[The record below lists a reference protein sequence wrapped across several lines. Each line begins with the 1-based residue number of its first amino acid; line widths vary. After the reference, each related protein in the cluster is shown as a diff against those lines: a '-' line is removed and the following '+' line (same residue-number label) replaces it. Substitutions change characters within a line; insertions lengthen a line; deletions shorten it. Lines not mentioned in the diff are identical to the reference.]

1 MAHITHLLQ
10 LRAKDA
16 DDAVTRAERE
26 IDAWLER
33 TGSPADYAN
42 VDAVYD
48 LDGRCIVDAGGAPT
62 FISLVAELQE
72 NLRESLAGELDPV
85 PDGDDYM
92 RDTARET
99 LEGLP
104 GPDAFDPRLHTLRF
118 DDWHRPGVSY
128 SDRNLRE
135 AKKEWPE
142 FIVLLNVHT
151 AWG

>member
-48 LDGRCIVDAGGAPT
+48 RDGRCVVDAGGAPT
-62 FISLVAELQE
+62 FGSLVADLQE

-92 RDTARET
+92 RDTAREA

-104 GPDAFDPRLHTLRF
+104 GADAFDPRLHTLRF

-142 FIVLLNVHT
+142 FTVLLNVHT

>member
-10 LRAKDA
+10 LRAKDG
-16 DDAVTRAERE
+16 DDAVTRAEAE

-33 TGSPADYAN
+33 TGSPADYAD
-42 VDAVYD
+42 VDGVYD
-48 LDGRCIVDAGGAPT
+48 LDGAIVVNPGGAPAFT
-62 FISLVAELQE
+62 SLVAELRA
-72 NLRESLAGELDPV
+72 NLRDSLAGELDPV

-92 RDTARET
+92 RDTAREA

-104 GPDAFDPRLHTLRF
+104 GPDAFDPRLHTLRV

-128 SDRNLRE
+128 SDENLR
-135 AKKEWPE
+135 AAGKGWPE

-151 AWG
+151 PWG

>member
-10 LRAKDA
+10 IRATDA
-16 DDAVTRAERE
+16 DDAVIRAERE

-33 TGSPADYAN
+33 TGSPADYAD
-42 VDAVYD
+42 VDGVYNAKGE
-48 LDGRCIVDAGGAPT
+48 LVLNPGGAPNFT
-62 FISLVAELQE
+62 ALVAELRA

-92 RDTARET
+92 RDTAREA

-104 GPDAFDPRLHTLRF
+104 GPDAFDPRSHTLRF

-142 FIVLLNVHT
+142 FTVLLNVHT